1 MMKKAEYIMPEIE
14 SAEIIGTETLCQSPA
29 SFGGSTSNYGQ
40 DDEDIF

>member
-1 MMKKAEYIMPEIE
+1 MQKTEYLVPEVE
-14 SAEIIGTETLCQSPA
+14 SMEIAAMETLCQSPA